1 MLPPASPAF
10 PVIEIHIT
18 PDAEKLSPPCL
29 ARLEQIGHHALPA
42 CLAAARPT
50 ENVLADLTEIEVT
63 LMTDPEIATIHGE
76 FLDDPTPTDV
86 ITFHHGE
93 ILISLD
99 TAARQS
105 LSHGLSVPDETAL
118 YLIHGLLHLA
128 GWDDHDPDS
137 AAAMATLQQS
147 ILQQTLTALTV

>member
-29 ARLEQIGHHALPA
+29 TRLEKIGHLALPS
-42 CLAAARPT
+42 CLAAALPS
-50 ENVLADLTEIEVT
+50 ENVLADLSEIEVT
-63 LMTDPEIATIHGE
+63 LMTDPEIASIHGE

-105 LSHGLSVPDETAL
+105 LSHGLSFPDETAL

-128 GWDDHDPDS
+128 GWDDHDPAA
-137 AAAMATLQQS
+137 AAAMATLQQT
-147 ILQQTLTALTV
+147 ILQQSLTELPV

>member
-1 MLPPASPAF
+1 MPPPL
-10 PVIEIHIT
+10 IEVHISSA
-18 PDAEKLSPPCL
+18 AESLVPPELDIAHL
-29 ARLEQIGHHALPA
+29 AQLGSHALPA

-50 ENVLADLTEIEVT
+50 ENVLAHLTEIEVT
-63 LMTDPEIATIHGE
+63 LLSDPEIAAIHGE

-99 TAARQS
+99 TAARQAPE
-105 LSHGLSVPDETAL
+105 HGLSLRDEIAL

-128 GWDDHDPDS
+128 GWDDHDPTEATAMASLQRDLL
-137 AAAMATLQQS
+137 AAA
-147 ILQQTLTALTV
+147 LTAHPHPPSD

>member
-1 MLPPASPAF
+1 MLPPASPAL
-10 PVIEIHIT
+10 PVIEIHLT
-18 PDAEKLSPPCL
+18 PDAGKLSPPCL
-29 ARLEQIGHHALPA
+29 TRLEQIGRLALPA
-42 CLAAARPT
+42 CLAAALPS
-50 ENVLADLTEIEVT
+50 ENVLADLSEIEVT

-105 LSHGLSVPDETAL
+105 LCHGLSFPDETAL

-128 GWDDHDPDS
+128 GWDDHDPAA
-137 AAAMATLQQS
+137 AAAMATLQQT
-147 ILQQTLTALTV
+147 ILQQSLTELPV